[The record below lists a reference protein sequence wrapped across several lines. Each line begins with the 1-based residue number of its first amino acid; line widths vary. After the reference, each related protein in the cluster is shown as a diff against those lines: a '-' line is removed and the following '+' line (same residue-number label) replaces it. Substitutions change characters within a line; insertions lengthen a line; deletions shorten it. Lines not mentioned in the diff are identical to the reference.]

1 MGEVYWEENRDYQ
14 IDLRKAEWSLELQ
27 PLYREYNLFLADVD
41 WICEFNGNI
50 LLIEYKNAKLPF
62 ERGFR
67 AAENFNPYSDE
78 RVANVV
84 RKFFDSFFYIE
95 AYQRKRPVKYIYIL
109 EWPKGDI
116 FSRKMLQNKIAKFL
130 PFRFQQQEK
139 LSPLLIEEF
148 RVVSIDEW
156 NTMYADIPILRCDD
170 DKVE

>member
-1 MGEVYWEENRDYQ
+1 MGEIYWEENHYYQ
-14 IDLRKAEWSLELQ
+14 IDLRNTEWSLAPQ
-27 PLYREYNLFLADVD
+27 TLYRNYNLSLADVD
-41 WICEFNGNI
+41 WICEFNGEI

-62 ERGFR
+62 EKGYR
-67 AAENFNPYSDE
+67 AAENFNPSSDE
-78 RVANVV
+78 SVAKIV
-84 RKFFDSFFYIE
+84 RKFFDSFFYITS
-95 AYQRKRPVKYIYIL
+95 YQRKRPVKYIYIL

-156 NTMYADIPILRCDD
+156 NTMYADIPISRCDD

>member
-1 MGEVYWEENRDYQ
+1 MGEVYWEENHDYQ

-95 AYQRKRPVKYIYIL
+95 AYKRKRPVKYIYIL

-116 FSRKMLQNKIAKFL
+116 VSRKMLQKRSQNFC
-130 PFRFQQQEK
+130 RF
-139 LSPLLIEEF
+139 
-148 RVVSIDEW
+148 VSSSKR
-156 NTMYADIPILRCDD
+156 N
-170 DKVE
+170 

>member
-1 MGEVYWEENRDYQ
+1 MGEVYWEENHDYQ

-95 AYQRKRPVKYIYIL
+95 AYKRKRPVIYIL

-116 FSRKMLQNKIAKFL
+116 VSRKMLQKKIAKFL

-139 LSPLLIEEF
+139 LSPLLIEDF
-148 RVVSIDEW
+148 RVVSLDEW
-156 NTMYADIPILRCDD
+156 NTMYADMPISRCD

>member
-1 MGEVYWEENRDYQ
+1 MGEVYWEENHDYQ

-95 AYQRKRPVKYIYIL
+95 AYKRKRPVKYIYIL

-116 FSRKMLQNKIAKFL
+116 VSRKMLQKKIAKFL
-130 PFRFQQQEK
+130 PFSFPAARE
-139 LSPLLIEEF
+139 IEP
-148 RVVSIDEW
+148 
-156 NTMYADIPILRCDD
+156 TAY
-170 DKVE
+170 

>member
-1 MGEVYWEENRDYQ
+1 MGEVYWEENHDYQ

-67 AAENFNPYSDE
+67 TAENFNPYSDE

-95 AYQRKRPVKYIYIL
+95 AYKRKRPVKYIYIL

-116 FSRKMLQNKIAKFL
+116 VSRKMLQKRSQNFC
-130 PFRFQQQEK
+130 RF
-139 LSPLLIEEF
+139 
-148 RVVSIDEW
+148 VSSSKR
-156 NTMYADIPILRCDD
+156 N
-170 DKVE
+170 

>member
-1 MGEVYWEENRDYQ
+1 MGEVYWEENHDYR
-14 IDLRKAEWSLELQ
+14 IDLRKAELSVELQ
-27 PLYREYNLFLADVD
+27 PLYREYNLSLADVD
-41 WICEFNGNI
+41 WICEFNGTI

-67 AAENFNPYSDE
+67 VAENFNPYSDD

-95 AYQRKRPVKYIYIL
+95 AYKRKRPVKYIYIL
-109 EWPKGDI
+109 EWPKGDVV
-116 FSRKMLQNKIAKFL
+116 SRKMLQDKIAKFL

-139 LSPLLIEEF
+139 LSPLLIEDF
-148 RVVSIDEW
+148 RVVSLDEW
-156 NTMYADIPILRCDD
+156 NTLYADMPISRCD

>member
-1 MGEVYWEENRDYQ
+1 MGEVYWEENHDYQ
-14 IDLRKAEWSLELQ
+14 IDLRNAAWSLELQ
-27 PLYREYNLFLADVD
+27 PLYREYNLSLADVD

-95 AYQRKRPVKYIYIL
+95 AYQ
-109 EWPKGDI
+109 
-116 FSRKMLQNKIAKFL
+116 KI
-130 PFRFQQQEK
+130 
-139 LSPLLIEEF
+139 
-148 RVVSIDEW
+148 VY
-156 NTMYADIPILRCDD
+156 NH
-170 DKVE
+170 